1 MLKYSCLFILLHCCT
16 CCFCQV
22 IQPSDQASSVK
33 QPQLNCYPNPA
44 RNKITLSV
52 EGFDPGLAQ
61 VKIIDIK
68 GNLIRNDQRLLI
80 SGKEE
85 IVVYLMIQSGT
96 YILMVGQ
103 QQKWVKRK
111 IIIR

>member
-1 MLKYSCLFILLHCCT
+1 M
-16 CCFCQV
+16 
-22 IQPSDQASSVK
+22 
-33 QPQLNCYPNPA
+33 NCYPNPA

-52 EGFDPGLAQ
+52 EEFDPGLAQ
-61 VKIIDIK
+61 IKIIDIK
-68 GNLIRNDQRLLI
+68 GNLIRNDLRLLI

-96 YILMVGQ
+96 YILIVGQ